1 MARLLVLWLLS
12 ERSSYGYE
20 IKKALGDEA
29 TSFWFSLDDASI
41 YSALRTLTKHGHARE
56 VGVERDGRR
65 PRRTRYAITSQ
76 GRRHY
81 RELLVEALATPMLPV
96 APIDVALAARGDLDP
111 ATVGE
116 ALARRAASLDDL
128 ATTIDAVRPG
138 TPSAEIANRNAAI
151 VDAERRWLDQLDPST
166 IT

>member
-20 IKKALGDEA
+20 IKKALSDDA
-29 TSFWFSLDDASI
+29 TAFWFSLDDASI

-56 VGVERDGRR
+56 VGSEQDGRR
-65 PRRTRYAITSQ
+65 PPRTRYAITAK

-81 RELLVEALATPMLPV
+81 RQLLVEALATPSLPIAAV
-96 APIDVALAARGDLDP
+96 DVALAARGDLD
-111 ATVGE
+111 ATAVSE
-116 ALARRAASLDDL
+116 ALSRRAKALDDL
-128 ATTIDAVRPG
+128 VDGIERARPG
-138 TPSAEIANRNAAI
+138 TPSPEIAKRNLAI
-151 VDAERRWLDQLDPST
+151 VQAERAWLATLDQSS